1 MPTLNWLTR
10 EADLQAA
17 AKTVRRLRGLTQIKK
32 TNLRSSAKSADKC
45 YKRNPLN
52 AHP

>member
-17 AKTVRRLRGLTQIKK
+17 AKTL
-32 TNLRSSAKSADKC
+32 
-45 YKRNPLN
+45 KRIDNVWMFVID
-52 AHP
+52 

>member
-17 AKTVRRLRGLTQIKK
+17 AKTL
-32 TNLRSSAKSADKC
+32 
-45 YKRNPLN
+45 KRIDN
-52 AHP
+52 ACVFVTDWTYQR